1 MGTLIQDLRY
11 GTRVLLRRPGFTAV
25 AVLTLALGIGANTA
39 IFTVV
44 NSVLLRPLPYK
55 DPDRLALVRESLPK
69 LGWNMMSASPAEF
82 LDYREGNEVFSDIAS
97 FTDQSLNLTGQGD
110 PLRVQAARVSASLF
124 PLLGVQPS
132 QGRTFLEE
140 EDQVG
145 NSSVIILSHG
155 LWQSH
160 FASDPAVIN
169 KVVRLDDKPF
179 TVVGVMPPSFQF
191 PYTGG
196 TFARAPELWVP
207 LALTDQERKIR
218 ASDFQYGVIGRL
230 KPGISLPQAQANIEA
245 VVAHFQQQRPDI
257 YEDVQV
263 SATVVG
269 LKQDVVKKVRLLLLI
284 LLGAVSMVLLIGCA
298 NVANL
303 LLARAVSRQKEIAIR
318 IALGAGTWRI
328 VRQLLTE
335 SVLLSLI
342 GGGSGLVLAIW
353 SLELVAKFG
362 PRDIPRLQEIS
373 LDLPVLC
380 FTLLVSVLTGI
391 LFGLAPALQ
400 SARLN
405 LNQVLKDAGAR
416 ATRGLEGK
424 RLRELLAVF
433 ETASAIVL
441 LVGAG
446 LLVNSFAR
454 LLRVPPGF
462 NPEGVMVAQT
472 ALPTTRYRKADQS
485 KAVQKQLLE
494 RLAALPGV
502 QAAGV
507 TTNLPL
513 VGERGIGFIVE
524 GDTAEAVNTG
534 YNAWV
539 SDDYFRAMGISLR
552 AGRSF
557 TDADRE
563 DTPPVV
569 VINETMQRRFWP
581 DDDAIGKRVKWGG
594 WNDGWLTI
602 VGVVADVKVSSLE
615 AETNPAIYMPIFQ
628 IPRARSSVIYVV
640 RSSTD
645 AANLS
650 TELRNEIKAV
660 DAELPVYDIRA
671 MSQVIGESVAQRR
684 FTMMLLSV
692 FAAAALL
699 LAAIGLYGVISFSVT
714 ERTREIGIR
723 MAMGASYTDVLRL
736 VLGQALTLSLVGIVI
751 GIAGALALTR
761 MMTTLLFEVS
771 PTDSFTFV
779 CAPLLL
785 AGVALIACFVPA
797 RRAATVDPMVALR
810 YE

>member
-245 VVAHFQQQRPDI
+245 VAAHFQQQRPDI
-257 YEDVQV
+257 YGDVQV

-524 GDTAEAVNTG
+524 GDTDEAVNTG

>member
-245 VVAHFQQQRPDI
+245 VAAHFQQQRPDI
-257 YEDVQV
+257 YGDVQV

-524 GDTAEAVNTG
+524 GDTDEAVNTG

-797 RRAATVDPMVALR
+797 RHAAIVDPMVALR